1 MSTRR
6 LPRGVVRVTPAAGQE
21 SVWGRLRPPR
31 LESSSQHVV
40 VGGALTADSRPT
52 HRVLETRHLPGYGV
66 PVIDWHPGPLVAA
79 TRSSVCECKSAA
91 RQFDIH
97 GGGATA
103 HGVAWE
109 CRSLT
114 PAVDAKKGDVSGSRV
129 TADIVGPLAGAPGMR
144 GW

>member
-40 VGGALTADSRPT
+40 VGGAVTADSRPT
-52 HRVLETRHLPGYGV
+52 HRMLETR
-66 PVIDWHPGPLVAA
+66 PLVAA
-79 TRSSVCECKSAA
+79 TRSSVSVCEWKSAA

-97 GGGATA
+97 GGGAIA
-103 HGVAWE
+103 HRAAWG

-114 PAVDAKKGDVSGSRV
+114 PAVDAQKGDVSGGWV
-129 TADIVGPLAGAPGMR
+129 TADIVGPLPGAPGMR